1 MTAVN
6 AVGALHPADRLLRAV
21 ATLRRDPERGSILPV
36 VPVMALALLMI
47 SGLVIDA
54 SRQLNARSQ
63 AVAFAEEAARAGAQ
77 AVRNEQPLQLD
88 RDEARANVNDY
99 CATVLGRGYV
109 TQCSL
114 TGFEPAPDGPA
125 RPLVV
130 VVQVRTTI
138 PATLLGMVGVRTL
151 TAAGEGRAEPVEGDL
166 VAPVPTPAGP

>member
-1 MTAVN
+1 MTAH
-6 AVGALHPADRLLRAV
+6 LLDRLLRRLSP
-21 ATLRRDPERGSILPV
+21 LRTGADRGSILPV
-36 VPVMALALLMI
+36 VPVMALAMLMI
-47 SGLVIDA
+47 AGLVIDA

-88 RDEARANVNDY
+88 RDEARANVADY
-99 CATVLGRGYV
+99 CGTVLVRGYV
-109 TQCSL
+109 TRCEL
-114 TGFEPAPDGPA
+114 VDIAAAPDGPA

-130 VVQVRTTI
+130 VVQVQTTI

-166 VAPVPTPAGP
+166 VAPVPTAP

>member
-1 MTAVN
+1 MTR
-6 AVGALHPADRLLRAV
+6 ADRLPRRLTAV
-21 ATLRRDPERGSILPV
+21 RRDPERGSILPV
-36 VPVMALALLMI
+36 IPVVALAMLMI

-88 RDEARANVNDY
+88 RDEARANVADY
-99 CATVLGRGYV
+99 CATVLSRGYV
-109 TQCSL
+109 TQCGL
-114 TGFEPAPDGPA
+114 TGFEPATDGPP

-138 PATLLGMVGVRTL
+138 PSTLLGMVGVRTL
-151 TAAGEGRAEPVEGDL
+151 SAAGEGRAEPVEGDL
-166 VAPVPTPAGP
+166 VAPVPTPAAP

>member
-1 MTAVN
+1 MTAH
-6 AVGALHPADRLLRAV
+6 LLDRLLRRLSP
-21 ATLRRDPERGSILPV
+21 LRTGADRGSILPV
-36 VPVMALALLMI
+36 VPVMALAMLMI
-47 SGLVIDA
+47 AGLVIDA

-88 RDEARANVNDY
+88 RDEARANVADY
-99 CATVLGRGYV
+99 CGTVLGRGYV
-109 TQCSL
+109 TRCEL
-114 TGFEPAPDGPA
+114 VDIAAAPDGPA

-130 VVQVRTTI
+130 VVQVQTTI

-166 VAPVPTPAGP
+166 VAPVPTAP

>member
-1 MTAVN
+1 MTPT
-6 AVGALHPADRLLRAV
+6 HPVDRLVRAL

-36 VPVMALALLMI
+36 VPVMALAMLMI
-47 SGLVIDA
+47 AGLVIDA

-88 RDEARANVNDY
+88 RDEARANVADY
-99 CATVLGRGYV
+99 CSQVLSRGYV
-109 TQCSL
+109 TQCELVS
-114 TGFEPAPDGPA
+114 FAPAPDGPP

-130 VVQVRTTI
+130 VVRVQTTI

-151 TAAGEGRAEPVEGDL
+151 SAAGEGRAEPVEGEL
-166 VAPVPTPAGP
+166 VAPVPTSTAP

>member
-1 MTAVN
+1 MTRP
-6 AVGALHPADRLLRAV
+6 HPVDRLVRCLASLRGHG
-21 ATLRRDPERGSILPV
+21 ERGSILPV
-36 VPVMALALLMI
+36 VPVMALAMLMI
-47 SGLVIDA
+47 AGLVIDA

-88 RDEARANVNDY
+88 RDEARANVADY
-99 CATVLGRGYV
+99 CSTVLGRGYV
-109 TQCSL
+109 TRCEL
-114 TGFEPAPDGPA
+114 VDITAAPDGPP

-166 VAPVPTPAGP
+166 VAPVPTLP